1 MDAVFDV
8 GNFRNE
14 IVWRRTT
21 PKSLMSRRL
30 ARTHDVLLSYQ
41 MSDLA
46 LWNLGA
52 SFIDYDQEAL
62 EHKTQVKYSHR
73 DPDGRVYRLDNIT
86 NPNPDRPNL
95 TYEFLGMTKVW
106 RWTKERMKA
115 AYDAGLVV
123 QTRPGAIPQLKR
135 YLDEQR
141 GIPLTDLWVDIDP
154 LNSQAHERLGFPTQ
168 KPQALL
174 ERIISLTT
182 QPGDTV
188 LDPFCGCGTTVA
200 AAQQLGRRWVGIDI
214 THLAIGLIKH
224 RLADTYGQGIA
235 SDYQVIGEP
244 TDLEGARELA
254 MNDPFQFQAWALG
267 LVNARVATSARKG
280 ADQGVDGR
288 LFFHDEGLG
297 GKTKQIIFS
306 VKAGHLQP
314 TQVDALV
321 GVVQKEEAEIGVLI
335 SFNEPT
341 KAMRA
346 VATSAGFYK
355 SAWGSHPRIQLL
367 TVEELMAGTKRLD
380 YPPAQQV
387 NVTYKKAQAAKVSAG
402 DQLPLV
408 AEGGPDESY
417 GEADSTAPIP
427 WD

>member
-154 LNSQAHERLGFPTQ
+154 LNSQARERLGFPTQ

-235 SDYQVIGEP
+235 SDYKLP
-244 TDLEGARELA
+244 P
-254 MNDPFQFQAWALG
+254 NDP
-267 LVNARVATSARKG
+267 
-280 ADQGVDGR
+280 
-288 LFFHDEGLG
+288 
-297 GKTKQIIFS
+297 
-306 VKAGHLQP
+306 
-314 TQVDALV
+314 
-321 GVVQKEEAEIGVLI
+321 AE
-335 SFNEPT
+335 
-341 KAMRA
+341 
-346 VATSAGFYK
+346 
-355 SAWGSHPRIQLL
+355 LL
-367 TVEELMAGTKRLD
+367 
-380 YPPAQQV
+380 
-387 NVTYKKAQAAKVSAG
+387 
-402 DQLPLV
+402 
-408 AEGGPDESY
+408 
-417 GEADSTAPIP
+417 
-427 WD
+427 